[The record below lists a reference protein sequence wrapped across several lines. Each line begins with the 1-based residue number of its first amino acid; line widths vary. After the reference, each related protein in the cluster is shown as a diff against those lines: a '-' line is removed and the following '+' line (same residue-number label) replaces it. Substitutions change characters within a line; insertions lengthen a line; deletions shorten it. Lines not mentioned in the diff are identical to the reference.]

1 MLRIAHGQPAQAHSH
16 LNRFDFLFRG
26 LQGVSGA
33 FLPKSTQTVASL
45 KSLARTMLENGD
57 SIERDSAIPAVYTY
71 FGQFLD
77 HEITFDNAS
86 KHLAKLDD
94 PNLAPTNPDAIRQ
107 LMVNSRSPRLDLDS
121 VYGPMPDGT
130 PVPRDGDHLVL
141 GKVSSTGNRPP
152 GKDDFNDLKRKASS
166 TNPEEDREAL
176 IGDPRNDEHLIVA
189 QFHVAMLRAHNTLV
203 SQGHSFNSAKTLLQQ
218 HFQWL
223 VIHDFLMRIADPE
236 IVTETLE
243 RGYNRFYKP
252 APYDLYMPLE
262 FSVAAFRFGH
272 SLVRNSYHINKNF
285 QNASLSQLFALSAH
299 SGNLN
304 PIPDKSFPT
313 LPENWIVEWE
323 EFLDGGSNR
332 ARRIDTNLAD
342 PLFEL
347 SQMDG
352 SPMPDQP
359 SLAARNLLRG
369 YQLRIP
375 TGQAVAV
382 ALGLPVMTPGAIEK
396 SVSDEQA
403 RVLRQTGF
411 STRTPLWYYVLVENA
426 DTNRHLP
433 DHLGPVGSTI
443 VAEVL
448 IELIRQSAN
457 SILCQSNWRPSIG
470 QKPGI
475 FTVRDLLALAGVLT
489 L

>member
-1 MLRIAHGQPAQAHSH
+1 MSGIAHGQTALPFAR
-16 LNRFDFLFRG
+16 LNRFDFMFRG

-33 FLPKSTQTVASL
+33 LLPKSSQSVEDL
-45 KSLARTMLENGD
+45 KSLAESMSETSD
-57 SIERDSAIPAVYTY
+57 SAERDSAIPAAYTY

-77 HEITFDNAS
+77 HEITLDNVS

-94 PNLAPTNPDAIRQ
+94 PNLVPTNPDVIRQ
-107 LMVNSRSPRLDLDS
+107 MMVNSRSPRLDLDS
-121 VYGPMPDGT
+121 VYGPMPDGS

-141 GKVSSTGNRPP
+141 GKVSPAGKRPA
-152 GKDDFNDLKRKASS
+152 GKDDYNDLKRKASS
-166 TNPEEDREAL
+166 TNPDEDREAL
-176 IGDPRNDEHLIVA
+176 IGDPRNDEHLIIA
-189 QFHVAMLRAHNTLV
+189 QFHVAMIRAHNALV
-203 SQGHSFNSAKTLLQQ
+203 SQGHSFNEAKKLLQQ

-223 VIHDFLMRIADPE
+223 VIHDFLMRVADPE
-236 IVTETLE
+236 IVAATLK
-243 RGYNRFYKP
+243 RGHNRFYKP

-272 SLVRNSYHINKNF
+272 SLVRSSYHINKNF
-285 QNASLSQLFALSAH
+285 PNASLGQLFALSAH

-304 PIPDKSFPT
+304 PAPEKSFPT
-313 LPENWIVEWE
+313 LPENWIIEWG

-332 ARRIDTNLAD
+332 ARRIDSNLAD

-347 SQMDG
+347 SQTDG
-352 SPMPDQP
+352 SPLPDQP

-382 ALGLPVMTPGAIEK
+382 SLGLPVMTPTNIEK
-396 SVSDEQA
+396 SVTDAQA
-403 RVLRQTGF
+403 KVLRRTGF

-426 DTNRHLP
+426 DTKRHLP

-443 VAEVL
+443 VVEVL
-448 IELIRQSAN
+448 IELIRQSTN
-457 SILCQSNWRPSIG
+457 SILCLPDWRPTIG
-470 QKPGI
+470 SKLGI
-475 FTVRDLLALAGVLT
+475 FMLRDLLALADVL
-489 L
+489 